1 MDVQKLINEL
11 AEKEIT
17 LWCEG
22 ANLKYTTEKECK
34 GKLTISSKGF
44 VSCRHRNID
53 PV

>member
-22 ANLKYTTEKECK
+22 ANLKYTLK
-34 GKLTISSKGF
+34 
-44 VSCRHRNID
+44 
-53 PV
+53 

>member
-22 ANLKYTTEKECK
+22 ANLKY
-34 GKLTISSKGF
+34 I
-44 VSCRHRNID
+44 RMD
-53 PV
+53 

>member
-22 ANLKYTTEKECK
+22 ANLKYKAPKGASAICSFRYKSAFKTK
-34 GKLTISSKGF
+34 GKNSK
-44 VSCRHRNID
+44 
-53 PV
+53 